1 MDDMDDMY
9 IVHTRS
15 CMRFGKKNTG
25 GGAVLL
31 FIAGGDV
38 QRRQKLFTLQ
48 QETAADAM
56 VSLMNA

>member
-1 MDDMDDMY
+1 MDDMY

-31 FIAGGDV
+31 FIAGGDI

-48 QETAADAM
+48 
-56 VSLMNA
+56 